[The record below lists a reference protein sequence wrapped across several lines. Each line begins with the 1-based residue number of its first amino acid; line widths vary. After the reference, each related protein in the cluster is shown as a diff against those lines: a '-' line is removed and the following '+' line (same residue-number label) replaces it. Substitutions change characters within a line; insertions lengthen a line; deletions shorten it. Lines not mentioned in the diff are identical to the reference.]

1 MQIFWLKR
9 NLRLQ
14 DSEPFF
20 ESMRAFRKK
29 GQVLPLYC
37 HEPELIQQ
45 PDVSRQ
51 HQLFIQE
58 TLEELDRDFQSI
70 GGKLLQVVG
79 ETVDVLDRIHRVQ
92 PLTKIWTHQET
103 TQNSQF
109 QRDKAVAA
117 WCADHGVELL
127 ELAQNG
133 IARGSQKPELFPP
146 YFAGSVSFKL
156 RDPIGTDLAERFA
169 PLPFPSCDPK
179 GIPKAAGTDK
189 PLRQKG
195 GRSQAIKNLNRFFT
209 VPYLKQYPFQI
220 SSPNTAWQGCSR
232 ISTYLAYGI
241 VSDREIFQAVDRV
254 VTDAHSR
261 MNADQFSKFQENAR
275 FYLDR
280 LSWRRQY
287 MQTFETRPELEFEC
301 MLAQFNGVR
310 EADYWEGRSL
320 THSLT
325 PFLGQS
331 EQHFIAWKQGLT
343 GFPYVDA
350 AMRFLNQTGW
360 INMRL
365 RATLVSFATMNL
377 WIPTTK
383 VAEYLATEFL
393 DYEPGIHH
401 VIHQIIAGT
410 TEFNELM
417 VYDPVKQGRDHD
429 LDGHFI
435 HKWVPELADVPGS
448 ELHDLS
454 KTAFRLSKN
463 AEILGYMPYPE
474 AIVDHRTTAKKAKD
488 RVSDLRRS
496 DSDRHRAFVEKSS
509 EHKQDFQQ
517 SLF

>member
-1 MQIFWLKR
+1 
-9 NLRLQ
+9 
-14 DSEPFF
+14 
-20 ESMRAFRKK
+20 MRTFRKNGK
-29 GQVLPLYC
+29 VLPLYC
-37 HEPELIQQ
+37 HEPGLIQQ

-58 TLEELDRDFQSI
+58 TLAELDRDIQLI
-70 GGKLLQVVG
+70 GGKLLQAVG
-79 ETVDVLDRIHRVQ
+79 ETVDILDRIHRVQ
-92 PLTKIWTHQET
+92 PLTRIWTHQET

-117 WCADHGVELL
+117 WCAANGVELL

-146 YFAGSVSFKL
+146 YFARSVSSKL
-156 RDPIGTDLAERFA
+156 RNPMGTDLSERFA
-169 PLPFPSCDPK
+169 RLPFPSCDVK
-179 GIPKAAGTDK
+179 AIPTAAGTDK

-195 GRSQAIKNLNRFFT
+195 GRSQAIRNVNRFFT
-209 VPYLKQYPFQI
+209 VPFLKKYPFQI

-261 MNADQFSKFQENAR
+261 MNADQFDKFQKNAR

-287 MQTFETRPELEFEC
+287 MQTFETRPELEFQC
-301 MLAQFNGVR
+301 MLPQFSGVR
-310 EADYWEGRSL
+310 EADYVEGQ
-320 THSLT
+320 HK
-325 PFLGQS
+325 
-331 EQHFIAWKQGLT
+331 QHFAAWKQGLT
-343 GFPYVDA
+343 GFPYIDA

-365 RATLVSFATMNL
+365 RATVVSFATMNL
-377 WIPTTK
+377 WIPVPK

-401 VIHQIIAGT
+401 VIHQLIAGT
-410 TEFNELM
+410 TEFSELM
-417 VYDPVKQGRDHD
+417 VYDPVKQGRDQD
-429 LDGHFI
+429 PEGHFI
-435 HKWVPELADVPGS
+435 RKWVAELADVPGY
-448 ELHDLS
+448 ELHDLAR
-454 KTAFRLSKN
+454 TAFSLSKH
-463 AEILGYMPYPE
+463 AEILGYAPYPE

-488 RVSDLRRS
+488 RISGLRLG
-496 DSDRHRAFVEKSS
+496 DTDRQKAFEEKAS
-509 EHKQDFQQ
+509 EKKQDSQQ

>member
-29 GQVLPLYC
+29 GKVLPLYC
-37 HEPELIQQ
+37 HEPELVQQ

-70 GGKLLQVVG
+70 GGKLLQAVG

-146 YFAGSVSFKL
+146 YFACSVSSKL

-169 PLPFPSCDPK
+169 PLPFPSCEPK

-241 VSDREIFQAVDRV
+241 VSDREIFQAVDRI

-261 MNADQFSKFQENAR
+261 MNADQFGKFQENAR

-287 MQTFETRPELEFEC
+287 MQTFEASPELEFQC

-310 EADYWEGRSL
+310 EADYSEGRSS
-320 THSLT
+320 THS
-325 PFLGQS
+325 PGQS
-331 EQHFIAWKQGLT
+331 EQHFTAWKQGLT
-343 GFPYVDA
+343 GFPYIDA

-435 HKWVPELADVPGS
+435 RKWVLELADVPGN
-448 ELHDLS
+448 ELHDLA
-454 KTAFRLSKN
+454 KTAFRLSKH

-474 AIVDHRTTAKKAKD
+474 AIVDHRATAKKAKD
-488 RVSDLRRS
+488 RVSELRRS
-496 DSDRHRAFVEKSS
+496 DSDRQRASVEMSS
-509 EHKQDFQQ
+509 EQKQDFQQ

>member
-20 ESMRAFRKK
+20 EGMRSFRKNGK
-29 GQVLPLYC
+29 VLPLYC

-58 TLEELDRDFQSI
+58 TLEELDRDIQSI
-70 GGKLLQVVG
+70 GGKLLQAVG
-79 ETVDVLDRIHRVQ
+79 ET
-92 PLTKIWTHQET
+92 
-103 TQNSQF
+103 
-109 QRDKAVAA
+109 VAA
-117 WCADHGVELL
+117 WCAANGVELL

-133 IARGSQKPELFPP
+133 IARGSQTPELFPP
-146 YFAGSVSFKL
+146 YFARSVSFKL
-156 RDPIGTDLAERFA
+156 RDPMGTDLSKRFA
-169 PLPFPSCDPK
+169 PLPFPSCESNA
-179 GIPKAAGTDK
+179 IPTAAGTDK

-261 MNADQFSKFQENAR
+261 MNADQFGKFQENAR

-310 EADYWEGRSL
+310 EADYS
-320 THSLT
+320 
-325 PFLGQS
+325 
-331 EQHFIAWKQGLT
+331 
-343 GFPYVDA
+343 
-350 AMRFLNQTGW
+350 
-360 INMRL
+360 
-365 RATLVSFATMNL
+365 
-377 WIPTTK
+377 
-383 VAEYLATEFL
+383 
-393 DYEPGIHH
+393 
-401 VIHQIIAGT
+401 
-410 TEFNELM
+410 
-417 VYDPVKQGRDHD
+417 
-429 LDGHFI
+429 
-435 HKWVPELADVPGS
+435 
-448 ELHDLS
+448 
-454 KTAFRLSKN
+454 
-463 AEILGYMPYPE
+463 
-474 AIVDHRTTAKKAKD
+474 
-488 RVSDLRRS
+488 
-496 DSDRHRAFVEKSS
+496 
-509 EHKQDFQQ
+509 
-517 SLF
+517 

>member
-29 GQVLPLYC
+29 GKVLPLYC

-70 GGKLLQVVG
+70 GGKLLQAVG

-146 YFAGSVSFKL
+146 YFAGSVSSKL
-156 RDPIGTDLAERFA
+156 RDPIGTDLAQRFA

-261 MNADQFSKFQENAR
+261 MNADQFGKFQENAR

-320 THSLT
+320 TPSS
-325 PFLGQS
+325 GQS
-331 EQHFIAWKQGLT
+331 EQHFTAWKQGLT
-343 GFPYVDA
+343 GFPYIDA

-429 LDGHFI
+429 ADGHFI
-435 HKWVPELADVPGS
+435 RKWVPELADVPGP
-448 ELHDLS
+448 ELHNLSRTALILS
-454 KTAFRLSKN
+454 KQ
-463 AEILGYMPYPE
+463 AEILGYKSYPE
-474 AIVDHRTTAKKAKD
+474 AIVDHRATAKKAKD

-509 EHKQDFQQ
+509 EQKQDFQQ

>member
-1 MQIFWLKR
+1 VQIFWLKR

-29 GQVLPLYC
+29 GKVLPLYC

-70 GGKLLQVVG
+70 GGKLLQAVG

-117 WCADHGVELL
+117 WCDDHGVELL

-133 IARGSQKPELFPP
+133 IARGSQKPESFPP
-146 YFAGSVSFKL
+146 YFAGSVSSKL

-261 MNADQFSKFQENAR
+261 MNADQFGKFQENAR

-320 THSLT
+320 THSS
-325 PFLGQS
+325 GQS
-331 EQHFIAWKQGLT
+331 EQHFTAWKQGLT
-343 GFPYVDA
+343 GFPYIDA

-454 KTAFRLSKN
+454 KTAFRLSKH

-496 DSDRHRAFVEKSS
+496 DSDRHSVSVETSS

>member
-1 MQIFWLKR
+1 VQIFWLKR

-29 GQVLPLYC
+29 GKVLPLYC

-45 PDVSRQ
+45 SDVSRQ

-58 TLEELDRDFQSI
+58 TLEELDRDIQLI
-70 GGKLLQVVG
+70 GGKLFQAVG
-79 ETVDVLDRIHRVQ
+79 ETVDVLDRIHRVH

-117 WCADHGVELL
+117 WCAANGVELQ

-133 IARGSQKPELFPP
+133 IARGSQKSELFPS
-146 YFAGSVSFKL
+146 YFARSVSSKL
-156 RDPIGTDLAERFA
+156 RDPMGTDLSERFA
-169 PLPFPSCDPK
+169 PLPFPSCE
-179 GIPKAAGTDK
+179 PKAIPAAAGNDK

-209 VPYLKQYPFQI
+209 VPHLKKYPFQI

-241 VSDREIFQAVDRV
+241 VSDREIFQAVDQV

-261 MNADQFSKFQENAR
+261 MNADQFGKFQENAR

-287 MQTFETRPELEFEC
+287 MQTFETSPELEFQC
-301 MLAQFNGVR
+301 MLPQFNGVR
-310 EADYWEGRSL
+310 EADFFSP
-320 THSLT
+320 HSSAHSSA
-325 PFLGQS
+325 QS
-331 EQHFIAWKQGLT
+331 EKHFTAWKQGLT
-343 GFPYVDA
+343 GFPYIDA

-365 RATLVSFATMNL
+365 RATVVSFATMNL

-393 DYEPGIHH
+393 DYEPGIHY
-401 VIHQIIAGT
+401 VIHQLIAGT
-410 TEFNELM
+410 TEFSELM
-417 VYDPVKQGRDHD
+417 VYDPVKQGRDQD
-429 LDGHFI
+429 FEGHFI
-435 HKWVPELADVPGS
+435 RKWVPELANVSGP
-448 ELHDLS
+448 ELHDLAR
-454 KTAFRLSKN
+454 TAFSLSKH
-463 AEILGYMPYPE
+463 AENLGYTPYPE
-474 AIVDHRTTAKKAKD
+474 AIVDHRATAKKAKD
-488 RVSDLRRS
+488 RVSELRLS
-496 DSDRHRAFVEKSS
+496 DSDRQKALAKKMIKKAEGVQR
-509 EHKQDFQQ
+509 

>member
-29 GQVLPLYC
+29 GKVLPLYC

-58 TLEELDRDFQSI
+58 TLEELDRDIQSI
-70 GGKLLQVVG
+70 GGKLLQAVG
-79 ETVDVLDRIHRVQ
+79 ET
-92 PLTKIWTHQET
+92 
-103 TQNSQF
+103 
-109 QRDKAVAA
+109 VAA
-117 WCADHGVELL
+117 WCAANGVELL

-146 YFAGSVSFKL
+146 YFARSVSSKL
-156 RDPIGTDLAERFA
+156 RDPMGTDLSERFA
-169 PLPFPSCDPK
+169 PLPFPSCGPK
-179 GIPKAAGTDK
+179 AIPTAAGTDK

-209 VPYLKQYPFQI
+209 VSYLKKYPFQI

-261 MNADQFSKFQENAR
+261 MNADQFGKFQENAR

-287 MQTFETRPELEFEC
+287 MQTFEARPKLEFQC

-310 EADYWEGRSL
+310 EADYSSE
-320 THSLT
+320 HSLNH
-325 PFLGQS
+325 S
-331 EQHFIAWKQGLT
+331 EQHFTAWKQGLT
-343 GFPYVDA
+343 GFPYIDA

-393 DYEPGIHH
+393 DYDPGIHH
-401 VIHQIIAGT
+401 VIHQLIAGT
-410 TEFNELM
+410 TEFSELM

-429 LDGHFI
+429 FDGHFI
-435 HKWVPELADVPGS
+435 RKWVPELADVPGS
-448 ELHDLS
+448 ELHDLA
-454 KTAFRLSKN
+454 KTAFRLSKK
-463 AEILGYMPYPE
+463 AELRGYMPYPE
-474 AIVDHRTTAKKAKD
+474 AIVDHQATAKKAKD

-496 DSDRHRAFVEKSS
+496 DSDRQRASVEKSS
-509 EHKQDFQQ
+509 EQKQDFQQ

>member
-1 MQIFWLKR
+1 VQIFWLKR

-29 GQVLPLYC
+29 GKVLPLYC

-70 GGKLLQVVG
+70 GGKLLQAVG

-103 TQNSQF
+103 TQNCQF

-117 WCADHGVELL
+117 WCAVNGI
-127 ELAQNG
+127 ELAEIPQNG
-133 IARGSQKPELFPP
+133 IARGPQKPELFPP
-146 YFAGSVSFKL
+146 YFARSVSAKF
-156 RDPIGTDLAERFA
+156 RDPTGTDLSERFA
-169 PLPFPSCDPK
+169 PLPFPSFELK
-179 GIPKAAGTDK
+179 AIPTAAGTDK

-209 VPYLKQYPFQI
+209 VPYLKKYPFQI

-254 VTDAHSR
+254 VTNAHSR
-261 MNADQFSKFQENAR
+261 MNPDQFGKFQENAR

-280 LSWRRQY
+280 LSWRRQ
-287 MQTFETRPELEFEC
+287 
-301 MLAQFNGVR
+301 A
-310 EADYWEGRSL
+310 
-320 THSLT
+320 
-325 PFLGQS
+325 
-331 EQHFIAWKQGLT
+331 
-343 GFPYVDA
+343 
-350 AMRFLNQTGW
+350 
-360 INMRL
+360 
-365 RATLVSFATMNL
+365 
-377 WIPTTK
+377 
-383 VAEYLATEFL
+383 
-393 DYEPGIHH
+393 
-401 VIHQIIAGT
+401 
-410 TEFNELM
+410 
-417 VYDPVKQGRDHD
+417 
-429 LDGHFI
+429 
-435 HKWVPELADVPGS
+435 
-448 ELHDLS
+448 
-454 KTAFRLSKN
+454 
-463 AEILGYMPYPE
+463 
-474 AIVDHRTTAKKAKD
+474 TAKKAKD

-496 DSDRHRAFVEKSS
+496 DSDGQRTSVELSS
-509 EHKQDFQQ
+509 EQKQDVQQ

>member
-29 GQVLPLYC
+29 GKVLPLYC

-70 GGKLLQVVG
+70 GGKLLQAVG

-146 YFAGSVSFKL
+146 YFAGSVSSKL
-156 RDPIGTDLAERFA
+156 RDPIGTDLAQRFA

-261 MNADQFSKFQENAR
+261 MNADQFGKFQENAR

-310 EADYWEGRSL
+310 EADFSL
-320 THSLT
+320 AHSSR
-325 PFLGQS
+325 QS
-331 EQHFIAWKQGLT
+331 EKHFTAWKQGLT
-343 GFPYVDA
+343 GFPYIDA
-350 AMRFLNQTGW
+350 AMRFLHQTGW

-454 KTAFRLSKN
+454 KTAFRLSKH

-474 AIVDHRTTAKKAKD
+474 AVVDHRTTAKKAKD
-488 RVSDLRRS
+488 RASDLRRS
-496 DSDRHRAFVEKSS
+496 DSDRHSVSAETSS

>member
-29 GQVLPLYC
+29 GKVLPLYC
-37 HEPELIQQ
+37 HEPGLTQQ

-70 GGKLLQVVG
+70 GGKLLQAVG

-109 QRDKAVAA
+109 RRDKAVAA
-117 WCADHGVELL
+117 WCAANGVELL

-133 IARGSQKPELFPP
+133 IARGSQKSELFPP
-146 YFAGSVSFKL
+146 YFARSVSTKL
-156 RDPIGTDLAERFA
+156 RDPMGTDLSERFA

-179 GIPKAAGTDK
+179 AIPKAAGTDK
-189 PLRQKG
+189 PLRQMG
-195 GRSQAIKNLNRFFT
+195 GRSQAIKTLNRFFT
-209 VPYLKQYPFQI
+209 VPHLKKYPFQI

-232 ISTYLAYGI
+232 ISTYLA
-241 VSDREIFQAVDRV
+241 
-254 VTDAHSR
+254 
-261 MNADQFSKFQENAR
+261 
-275 FYLDR
+275 
-280 LSWRRQY
+280 
-287 MQTFETRPELEFEC
+287 
-301 MLAQFNGVR
+301 
-310 EADYWEGRSL
+310 
-320 THSLT
+320 
-325 PFLGQS
+325 
-331 EQHFIAWKQGLT
+331 
-343 GFPYVDA
+343 
-350 AMRFLNQTGW
+350 
-360 INMRL
+360 
-365 RATLVSFATMNL
+365 
-377 WIPTTK
+377 
-383 VAEYLATEFL
+383 TEFL

-401 VIHQIIAGT
+401 VIHQLIAGT
-410 TEFNELM
+410 IEFSELM

-435 HKWVPELADVPGS
+435 RKWVLELADVPGN
-448 ELHDLS
+448 ELHDLA
-454 KTAFRLSKN
+454 KTAFRLSKH

-474 AIVDHRTTAKKAKD
+474 AIVDHRATAKKAKD

-496 DSDRHRAFVEKSS
+496 DSDRHRVSVEKSS

>member
-1 MQIFWLKR
+1 VQIFWLKR

-20 ESMRAFRKK
+20 ESMRAFRKM

-37 HEPELIQQ
+37 HEPTLIQQ

-58 TLEELDRDFQSI
+58 TLDELDRDIQSI

-79 ETVDVLDRIHRVQ
+79 EAADVLGRIHRVQ
-92 PLTKIWTHQET
+92 PLTKIWTHRET
-103 TQNSQF
+103 TQNSHF
-109 QRDKAVAA
+109 QRDKVVAD
-117 WCADHGVELL
+117 WCAANGVELL
-127 ELAQNG
+127 ELEQNG

-146 YFAGSVSFKL
+146 YFARCVSSNL
-156 RDPIGTDLAERFA
+156 RDPMGTDLSERFA
-169 PLPFPSCDPK
+169 PLPFPSCDLKAVPA
-179 GIPKAAGTDK
+179 AAGTDK

-195 GRSQAIKNLNRFFT
+195 GRSEATKNLNRFFT
-209 VPYLKQYPFQI
+209 VPHLKRYPFQI

-241 VSDREIFQAVDRV
+241 ISDREIFQAVDRA
-254 VTDAHSR
+254 VTHAHSQ
-261 MNADQFSKFQENAR
+261 MNSDQFGKFQENAR

-287 MQTFETRPELEFEC
+287 MQTFETSPELEFQC
-301 MLAQFNGVR
+301 MLPQFNGVR
-310 EADYWEGRSL
+310 EADFSL
-320 THSLT
+320 SHSLSHSSSQAS
-325 PFLGQS
+325 GQS
-331 EQHFIAWKQGLT
+331 EKHFIAWKQGLT
-343 GFPYVDA
+343 GFPYIDA

-365 RATLVSFATMNL
+365 RATVVSFATMNL
-377 WIPTTK
+377 WIPTTR

-401 VIHQIIAGT
+401 VIHQLIAGT
-410 TEFNELM
+410 TEFSELM
-417 VYDPVKQGRDHD
+417 VYDPVKQGKDHD

-435 HKWVPELADVPGS
+435 RKWVPELADVPGP
-448 ELHDLS
+448 ELHDLTR
-454 KTAFRLSKN
+454 TACSLSKR
-463 AEILGYMPYPE
+463 AEILGYTPYPE
-474 AIVDHRTTAKKAKD
+474 AIVDHRATAKKAKD
-488 RVSDLRRS
+488 RVSELRRS
-496 DSDRHRAFVEKSS
+496 DSDRQKEPVEKPS
-509 EHKQDFQQ
+509 ERKQDTQQ

>member
-29 GQVLPLYC
+29 GKVLPLYC

-58 TLEELDRDFQSI
+58 TLDELDRDFQSI

-79 ETVDVLDRIHRVQ
+79 ESVDVLDRIHRVQ

-146 YFAGSVSFKL
+146 YFACSVSSKL

-189 PLRQKG
+189 PLRPKG

-261 MNADQFSKFQENAR
+261 MNADQFGKFQENAR

-310 EADYWEGRSL
+310 EDDFSSA
-320 THSLT
+320 
-325 PFLGQS
+325 QS
-331 EQHFIAWKQGLT
+331 EKHFTAWKQGLT
-343 GFPYVDA
+343 GFPYIDA

-365 RATLVSFATMNL
+365 RATVVSFATMNL

-448 ELHDLS
+448 ELHDLA
-454 KTAFRLSKN
+454 KTAFRLSKH
-463 AEILGYMPYPE
+463 AETLGYMPYPQ
-474 AIVDHRTTAKKAKD
+474 AIVDHRATAKKAKD

-496 DSDRHRAFVEKSS
+496 DSDRQRVSLETSS

>member
-1 MQIFWLKR
+1 VQIFWLKR

-29 GQVLPLYC
+29 GKVLPLYC

-70 GGKLLQVVG
+70 GGKLLQAVG

-146 YFAGSVSFKL
+146 YFAGSVSSKL
-156 RDPIGTDLAERFA
+156 RDPIGTDLAQRFA

-261 MNADQFSKFQENAR
+261 MNADQFGKFQENAR

-310 EADYWEGRSL
+310 EADFSL
-320 THSLT
+320 AHSSR
-325 PFLGQS
+325 QS
-331 EQHFIAWKQGLT
+331 EKHFTAWKQGLT
-343 GFPYVDA
+343 GFPYIDA
-350 AMRFLNQTGW
+350 AMRFLHQTGW

-454 KTAFRLSKN
+454 KTAFRLSKH

-474 AIVDHRTTAKKAKD
+474 AVVDHRTTAKKAKD

-496 DSDRHRAFVEKSS
+496 DSDRHSVSAETSS

>member
-1 MQIFWLKR
+1 VQIFWLKR

-29 GQVLPLYC
+29 GKVLPLYC

-58 TLEELDRDFQSI
+58 TLAELDRDVQSI
-70 GGKLLQVVG
+70 GGELLQAVG

-92 PLTKIWTHQET
+92 PLTNIWTHQET
-103 TQNSQF
+103 TQNSRF
-109 QRDKAVAA
+109 QRDNAVAA
-117 WCADHGVELL
+117 WCVANDVELL

-133 IARGSQKPELFPP
+133 VARGSQTPELFPP
-146 YFAGSVSFKL
+146 YFARSVSFKL
-156 RDPIGTDLAERFA
+156 RDPMGTDLSKRFA
-169 PLPFPSCDPK
+169 PLPFPSCESNA
-179 GIPKAAGTDK
+179 IPTAAGTDK

-195 GRSQAIKNLNRFFT
+195 GRSQAIRNLSRFFT

-241 VSDREIFQAVDRV
+241 VSDREVFQAVDRV

-261 MNADQFSKFQENAR
+261 MNADQFGKFQENAR

-310 EADYWEGRSL
+310 EADYSEG
-320 THSLT
+320 HSLAHSST
-325 PFLGQS
+325 PSSGQS
-331 EQHFIAWKQGLT
+331 EQYFTAWKRGLT
-343 GFPYVDA
+343 GFPYIDA

-377 WIPTTK
+377 WLPTTK
-383 VAEYLATEFL
+383 VAEYLAAEFL

-429 LDGHFI
+429 LEGHFI
-435 HKWVPELADVPGS
+435 RKWVPELADVPGS
-448 ELHDLS
+448 ELHDLA
-454 KTAFRLSKN
+454 KTAFRLSKH
-463 AEILGYMPYPE
+463 AENLGYTPYPE
-474 AIVDHRTTAKKAKD
+474 AIVDHRATAKKAKD
-488 RVSDLRRS
+488 RISGLRRG
-496 DSDRHRAFVEKSS
+496 DSDRRRVSVETSS
-509 EHKQDFQQ
+509 EQKQNVQQ

>member
-29 GQVLPLYC
+29 GKVLPLYC
-37 HEPELIQQ
+37 HEPTLIRQ

-58 TLEELDRDFQSI
+58 TLDELDRDLQSI

-79 ETVDVLDRIHRVQ
+79 ETVDVLGRIHREQ
-92 PLTKIWTHQET
+92 PVTRVWTHRET
-103 TQNSQF
+103 TQNRHF
-109 QRDKAVAA
+109 QRDKTVAA
-117 WCADHGVELL
+117 WCAANGVELL
-127 ELAQNG
+127 ELEQNG

-146 YFAGSVSFKL
+146 YFARCVSSNL
-156 RDPIGTDLAERFA
+156 RDPMGTDLSERFA
-169 PLPFPSCDPK
+169 PLPFSSCDLKAVPA
-179 GIPKAAGTDK
+179 AAGTDK

-195 GRSQAIKNLNRFFT
+195 GRAEATKNLNRFFT
-209 VPYLKQYPFQI
+209 VPYLKKYPFQI

-241 VSDREIFQAVDRV
+241 ISDREIFQAVDRA
-254 VTDAHSR
+254 VTHAHSQ
-261 MNADQFSKFQENAR
+261 MNSGQFGKFQENAR

-287 MQTFETRPELEFEC
+287 MQTFETSPELEFQC
-301 MLAQFNGVR
+301 MLPQFNGVR
-310 EADYWEGRSL
+310 EADFSL
-320 THSLT
+320 PHSS
-325 PFLGQS
+325 GQS
-331 EQHFIAWKQGLT
+331 EKHFIAWKQGLT
-343 GFPYVDA
+343 GFPYIDA

-365 RATLVSFATMNL
+365 RATVVSFATMNL
-377 WIPTTK
+377 WIPTTR

-401 VIHQIIAGT
+401 VIHQLIAGT
-410 TEFNELM
+410 TEFSELM
-417 VYDPVKQGRDHD
+417 VYDPVKQGIDHD

-435 HKWVPELADVPGS
+435 RKWVPELADVSGPHI
-448 ELHDLS
+448 HDLT
-454 KTAFRLSKN
+454 KTAFSLSKQ
-463 AEILGYMPYPE
+463 AEILGYESYPK
-474 AIVDHRTTAKKAKD
+474 AIVDHRATAKKAKD
-488 RVSDLRRS
+488 RVSEVRRS
-496 DSDRHRAFVEKSS
+496 GSGGQAASAENAITKPEDV
-509 EHKQDFQQ
+509 QQ